1 MGLKGKILN
10 ANVADKSKILKNAEI
25 IDIVKALGL
34 EWSNDGKK
42 VIYKPEK
49 LRYGKFII
57 AADKDPD
64 GGHICS
70 LVLTLLWELMPQFIL
85 DGHVYVALP
94 PLYKAEMGTKYQY
107 LDDKKALEDFKKT
120 HQKFTLT
127 YFKGLGEASPEELG
141 NMIIN
146 PKTRNIKQVTINDI
160 GLAEK
165 IINDLMGSDSAPKKD
180 FVFGNKVSEIM

>member
-1 MGLKGKILN
+1 
-10 ANVADKSKILKNAEI
+10 
-25 IDIVKALGL
+25 
-34 EWSNDGKK
+34 
-42 VIYKPEK
+42 
-49 LRYGKFII
+49 
-57 AADKDPD
+57 
-64 GGHICS
+64 
-70 LVLTLLWELMPQFIL
+70 
-85 DGHVYVALP
+85 
-94 PLYKAEMGTKYQY
+94 MGTKYQY

-146 PKTRNIKQVTINDI
+146 PKTRNIKQVTVDDI